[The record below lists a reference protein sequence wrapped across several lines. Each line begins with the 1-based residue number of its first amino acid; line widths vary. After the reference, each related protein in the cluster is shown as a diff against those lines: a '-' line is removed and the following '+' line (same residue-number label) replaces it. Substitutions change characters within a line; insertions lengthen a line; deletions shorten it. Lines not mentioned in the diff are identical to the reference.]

1 MADLN
6 ALIPPNSPLFLEFTE
21 TINDQGEIAG
31 TGSDANGHTHAFL
44 AIPCDENHR
53 DLEGCDYNLL
63 EGSSAAIT
71 QATTPA
77 VTRAARQKST
87 SSQIQIRMRSLLA
100 RRNRGLETGVSR

>member
-6 ALIPPNSPLFLEFTE
+6 ALIPPNSPLFLEFTQ

-31 TGSDANGHTHAFL
+31 TGSDANGYTHAFL

-53 DLEGCDYNLL
+53 NLEGCDYNLL